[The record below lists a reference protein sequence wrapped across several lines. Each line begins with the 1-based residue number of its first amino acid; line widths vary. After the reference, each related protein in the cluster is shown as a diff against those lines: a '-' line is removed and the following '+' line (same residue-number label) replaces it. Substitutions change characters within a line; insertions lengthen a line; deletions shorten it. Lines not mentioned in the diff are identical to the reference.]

1 MSLLNEAYK
10 SRDKVALIAFHGEQ
24 ATVVVPPTKSMALAT
39 RRLEAMPC
47 GSKTPLG
54 NALEVAMRT
63 GLNAIKVK
71 KDAGRVIIVLISDGR
86 ANVPLCIS
94 HGEPFDPSIDANSK
108 DDGVASREFLKD
120 EVLAI
125 AKQIG
130 TVEDFD
136 MLVIDTEDKFV
147 STGVA
152 EEIARVARGNY
163 YHLARTDSKGVSRAV
178 KAAVKE

>member
-10 SRDKVALIAFHGEQ
+10 SRDKVALIAFHGES

-47 GSKTPLG
+47 GSRTPLAD
-54 NALEVAMRT
+54 ALVVALRT

-71 KDAGRVIIVLISDGR
+71 QDAGRAIVVLISDGR
-86 ANVPLCIS
+86 ANVPLCVS
-94 HGEPFDPSIDANSK
+94 NGEEFDPSVDPESK
-108 DDGVASREFLKD
+108 DGVPSRDFLKK
-120 EVLAI
+120 EALAV

-130 TVEDFD
+130 QLEEFDF
-136 MLVIDTEDKFV
+136 LVIDTEDKFV

-152 EEIARVARGNY
+152 EELARITRGNY
-163 YHLARTDSKGVSRAV
+163 YHLTRTDSKGVHRAV
-178 KAAVKE
+178 EAVKH